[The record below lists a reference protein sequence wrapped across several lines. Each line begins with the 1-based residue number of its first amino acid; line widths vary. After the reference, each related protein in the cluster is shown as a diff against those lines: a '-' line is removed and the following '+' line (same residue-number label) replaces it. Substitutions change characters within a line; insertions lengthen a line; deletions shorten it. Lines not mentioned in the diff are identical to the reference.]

1 MADAATITSSLFL
14 RDALVCMSSLV
25 PTEDELD
32 VMTLASTAALEQA
45 LAIPALTISDIR
57 AKLAA
62 LIDDAG
68 CGLVEVEGLD
78 FIMRDLDALAGRAV
92 Q

>member
-1 MADAATITSSLFL
+1 MAAAATITSALML
-14 RDALVCMSSLV
+14 RDTLVCMSSIV
-25 PTEDELD
+25 PQEDTSD
-32 VMTLASTAALEQA
+32 AMTLAAMDALEQA
-45 LAIPALTISDIR
+45 LSVPALTINDVQ

-78 FIMRDLDALAGRAV
+78 FIMRDLAVLAGRSV